1 MIDQTSLKDDCADR
15 PRKSGPTMAFSILGL
30 PSSSKPNEV
39 SRDCS
44 SLKEISEDEDE
55 FNKTLVQDLVERLN
69 GQVEIALTAHDK
81 ALLAIIV
88 EGTYE
93 VCPEN
98 VCVTY
103 S

>member
-1 MIDQTSLKDDCADR
+1 
-15 PRKSGPTMAFSILGL
+15 MAFSILGL

-39 SRDCS
+39 TRNCS
-44 SLKEISEDEDE
+44 LLKEVSEDEDE

-69 GQVEIALTAHDK
+69 GPVEIALTAHDK
-81 ALLAIIV
+81 ALLAIIA

-93 VCPEN
+93 VCPVN
-98 VCVTY
+98 LSTTH